1 MLQSHLF
8 FSHKRL
14 DAAYYISRV
23 LIPPLER
30 IFNLVGADVR
40 SWFDEMPKSLRAD
53 QPDVTLS
60 PRKKKRNVLVEN
72 AFKIDDHFTS
82 SHCLICSAFTPDEG
96 QYASQ
101 FRDSRPDE

>member
-1 MLQSHLF
+1 M
-8 FSHKRL
+8 
-14 DAAYYISRV
+14 

-40 SWFDEMPKSLRAD
+40 SWFDDMPKSLRVD

-60 PRKKKRNVLVEN
+60 PRKNKKSDMVAN

-82 SHCLICSAFTPDEG
+82 SHCLICKALTPDGE
-96 QYASQ
+96 Y
-101 FRDSRPDE
+101 RHV